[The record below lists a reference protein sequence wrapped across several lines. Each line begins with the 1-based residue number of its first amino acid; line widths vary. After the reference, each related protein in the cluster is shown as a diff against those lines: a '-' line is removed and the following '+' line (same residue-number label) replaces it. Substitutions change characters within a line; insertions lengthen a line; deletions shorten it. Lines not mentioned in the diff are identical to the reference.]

1 MFRIALVLFT
11 LLCFTGC
18 TTLPAIDAQPATIEQ
33 PSPPAD
39 GGELQQSDTPQPE
52 GDGTNVWIT
61 LGVVALL
68 AVVVIA
74 ASGGGGGSG
83 Y

>member
-1 MFRIALVLFT
+1 MSRIALVLLT

-18 TTLPAIDAQPATIEQ
+18 TTLPAVDARPATIEQ

-39 GGELQQSDTPQPE
+39 GGELQQGDPVQPE
-52 GDGTNVWIT
+52 SDGTLWIT
-61 LGVVALL
+61 LGVVALI
-68 AVVVIA
+68 AVAVIA
-74 ASGGGGGSG
+74 ASGGGGGGSG